1 MTNKVHLING
11 NRVVMV
17 VFPLQGHINPMLE
30 LASLLHSKGL
40 SITIAHPTINAPN
53 PSNHPEFDY
62 LPFAAGDLFSCGFEL
77 TNSDGQ
83 VDMKTFAASLLSFND
98 GSREVLRKEVE
109 RLMKD
114 EEEKGE
120 GRVGGIVYDQF
131 VYCAQDVAKDLNLP
145 GISLRTSAGVTLLAF
160 SGWTGD
166 QKDSPEDLE
175 EIFKELTRIK
185 THAMLDVRAAITKA
199 YKSSTAILV
208 NTMEFLE
215 HQGLNKAR
223 AYFSSQ
229 ILPIGPFHKL
239 APKSSSSN
247 SLLKEDTSCISWL
260 DKQKPKSVLY
270 VSFGSLAKITAPEF
284 MEVVWGLEASEQPFL
299 WVIRPGLVI
308 GGWDQLL
315 PESFQETVQKRGCI
329 VSWAPQTQVLA
340 HQAIGGF
347 WTHCGWNSTLESICE
362 GVPMLCKPSFGD
374 QFVNTKY
381 ITSVWKVGLELK
393 DNKIERGEIERCVRR
408 LIGENED
415 DEMRQRAMILKEK
428 AELCLKEEGSS
439 QKYLNKLVDIISSI

>member
-1 MTNKVHLING
+1 MTNQVHLING
-11 NRVVMV
+11 NQGDRLRVVMV
-17 VFPLQGHINPMLE
+17 IFPLQGHINPMLE

-40 SITIAHPTINAPN
+40 SITIAYPTINAPS

-62 LPFAAGDLFSCGFEL
+62 LPFAAGDLSRSGLEL
-77 TNSDGQ
+77 INSDG
-83 VDMKTFAASLLSFND
+83 K
-98 GSREVLRKEVE
+98 
-109 RLMKD
+109 
-114 EEEKGE
+114 
-120 GRVGGIVYDQF
+120 
-131 VYCAQDVAKDLNLP
+131 DVAKDLNLP

-166 QKDSPEDLE
+166 QKDSPEDLA
-175 EIFKELTRIK
+175 EIFKELIK
-185 THAMLDVRAAITKA
+185 MKTPAMSDVRAAITKA
-199 YKSSTAILV
+199 YESSTAILV

-215 HQGLNKAR
+215 HQDLNKAQ
-223 AYFSSQ
+223 AFFSSQ

-239 APKSSSSN
+239 APKSTSSN

-270 VSFGSLAKITAPEF
+270 ISFGSLAKITAPEF
-284 MEVVWGLEASEQPFL
+284 MEAIWGLEASEQPFL

-308 GGWDQLL
+308 GGQSWDQLL

-362 GVPMLCKPSFGD
+362 GVPMICKPSFGD
-374 QFVNTKY
+374 QFVNTKC
-381 ITSVWKVGLELK
+381 ITSVWKVGLDLK

-408 LIGENED
+408 LMAENEG
-415 DEMRQRAMILKEK
+415 DELRQRAAILKEK

-439 QKYLNKLVDIISSI
+439 LKYLNKLVDIISSIR